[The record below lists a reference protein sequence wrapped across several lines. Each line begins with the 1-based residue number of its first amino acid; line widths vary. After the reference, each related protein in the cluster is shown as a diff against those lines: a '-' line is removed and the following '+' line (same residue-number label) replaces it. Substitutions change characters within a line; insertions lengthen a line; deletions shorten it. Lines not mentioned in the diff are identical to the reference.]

1 MESVIHNPFDGHGH
15 IIHGHQFI
23 GRTHALQS
31 IKDRIVSASE
41 PGNLAIIGDH
51 RIGKSSLAYIGI
63 MERRDE
69 LLKRGRIPTW
79 VNIAKYDNQ
88 TDFFRSL
95 VSLTHIELE
104 ELGLLNDTIDRVR
117 SQIAEA
123 SSTWPETFEYIQ
135 RYFKKVRQ
143 SGIWIIFILDE
154 FDHARILF
162 KDSVSGFQQ
171 LRSLSYDDPEGRV
184 TFVTTSRR
192 TIREIEEQ
200 THSIS
205 TFDGIFSKEYLG
217 VFDTEDMQEFYSAM
231 GKTQI
236 QITSAMCDQI
246 EGYCG
251 EHPYLLTS
259 LGYRIVAN
267 WLLGK
272 AIEIDKLM
280 IELSPSFLNQYDRMT
295 KLLNEDGRLIKLLQ
309 TLFGPA
315 VDVTQAD
322 IDDFL
327 RYGLLKVAQD
337 GSYQTFSAH
346 FQSYLR
352 LIERNSELWPVWKK
366 TEIAIRE
373 LITQKMA
380 QKYPRK
386 DWVIEIEREKPKL
399 KPLFDKCREAQV
411 KEQRSF
417 NVRASTNLI
426 DFTYPSDLF
435 EIIFSDWNLF
445 SSVLGRDKNY
455 WEARRQFLS
464 RIRNPLA
471 HNRDAVLQEHERLTA
486 EAYCKEILSCLNP
499 NSY

>member
-1 MESVIHNPFDGHGH
+1 MESVIHNPFDGYGH
-15 IIHGHQFI
+15 IIRGHQFI

-69 LLKRGRIPTW
+69 LLKRGRIPIW
-79 VNIAKYDNQ
+79 VNIANYDSQ

-95 VSLTHIELE
+95 VSLTHMELE
-104 ELGLLNDTIDRVR
+104 DLGLLNDTIDRVR
-117 SQIAEA
+117 SQAAEA
-123 SSTWPETFEYIQ
+123 SFTWSETFKHIQ

-171 LRSLSYDDPEGRV
+171 LRSLSYDDPDGRV

-205 TFDGIFSKEYLG
+205 TFDGIFSKQYLG
-217 VFDTEDMQEFYSAM
+217 VFDAEDMEEFYSVM
-231 GKTQI
+231 GKTQL
-236 QITSAMCDQI
+236 QVTSEMCDQI

-251 EHPYLLTS
+251 GHPYLLTS
-259 LGYRIVAN
+259 LGYRIVAD

-280 IELSPSFLNQYDRMT
+280 VELSPSFLNQYDRMT
-295 KLLNEDGRLIKLLQ
+295 KLLKEDGRLIKLLQ

-322 IDDFL
+322 VDDFL

-337 GSYQTFSAH
+337 GSYQTFSTH

-352 LIERNSELWPVWKK
+352 LIERDSELWPVWKQ
-366 TEIAIRE
+366 TEMAIRE

-380 QKYPRK
+380 QKYPLK
-386 DWVIEIEREKPKL
+386 DWVIELEREKPKL
-399 KPLFDKCREAQV
+399 KPLFDKCREAQA
-411 KEQRSF
+411 KEQRAF
-417 NVRASTNLI
+417 GARASTNLI

-471 HNRDAVLQEHERLTA
+471 HNRDVVLQEHERLTA
-486 EAYCKEILSCLNP
+486 EAYCKEILSCLNS

>member
-1 MESVIHNPFDGHGH
+1 MDSVIQNPFDGYGH
-15 IIHGHQFI
+15 IIRRHQFI
-23 GRTHALQS
+23 GRTQALQS
-31 IKDRIVSASE
+31 IKDRVVSASE

-51 RIGKSSLAYIGI
+51 RIGKSSLAYAGI

-69 LLKRGRIPTW
+69 LLKHGRIPIW
-79 VNIAKYDNQ
+79 VNIATYDNQ
-88 TDFFRSL
+88 ADFFRSL
-95 VSLTHIELE
+95 VSTAHMELE
-104 ELGLLNDTIDRVR
+104 ERGLLNDTINRVR
-117 SQIAEA
+117 SQVAEA
-123 SSTWPETFEYIQ
+123 SFTWAETFEYIQ

-217 VFDTEDMQEFYSAM
+217 IFNAEDMQQFYSTM
-231 GKTQI
+231 GKTRLQL
-236 QITSAMCDQI
+236 TDAMRDQI
-246 EGYCG
+246 ENYCG
-251 EHPYLLTS
+251 GHPYLLTS
-259 LGYRIVAN
+259 LGYRIVAD

-280 IELSPSFLNQYDRMT
+280 IELSPSFLTQYDRMT

-309 TLFGPA
+309 ILFGPR

-322 IDDFL
+322 VDDFL
-327 RYGLLKVAQD
+327 RYGLLKVAPD
-337 GSYQTFSAH
+337 GSYQTFSTH

-352 LIERNSELWPVWKK
+352 LIERNSELWPIWKQ

-373 LITQKMA
+373 HITEKMTQKYA
-380 QKYPRK
+380 SK
-386 DWVIEIEREKPKL
+386 DWVVELEREKPKL
-399 KPLFDKCREAQV
+399 KTLFDRCREAQI

-417 NVRASTNLI
+417 GARASSNLI

-435 EIIFSDWNLF
+435 EIIFSDWGLF
-445 SSVLGRDKNY
+445 SPALGKDKNY
-455 WEARRQFLS
+455 WEDRRQFLS

-471 HNRDAVLQEHERLTA
+471 HNRDFVLQEHERLIA
-486 EAYCKEILSCLNP
+486 EGYCKEILSCLNS
-499 NSY
+499 NLD